1 MLLRQPLFDIGCRFR
16 LWITLIQVLHDEMQ
30 ALQLELMQRQT
41 RITELEAENKSLV
54 ERWLK
59 KLNDEA
65 NKINEANRI
74 AEECVRAVVLGKSN
88 QRRH

>member
-1 MLLRQPLFDIGCRFR
+1 
-16 LWITLIQVLHDEMQ
+16 MQ

-65 NKINEANRI
+65 NKLNEANRI
-74 AEECVRAVVLGKSN
+74 AEECVRAAAHGQGQPAASLTRDATAAAWPSPGSCAPG
-88 QRRH
+88 